1 MDFIKNRSVAFS
13 GHRTY
18 RGEADEEL
26 RGVVARLYD
35 EGYRRFLCGMAWGFD
50 LAAGEAVAELKRAH
64 SDVELIAALP
74 YRNFSKLFHA
84 EDAEQYRRVA
94 DAADDIVVVSKSEG
108 KVAYRMR
115 NDYLV
120 ENSSVLV
127 AWFDGQPR
135 GGTAYTV
142 RRARRKGV
150 RTENLYPQPQMELQ
164 F

>member
-1 MDFIKNRSVAFS
+1 MDYEKNITVAFS

-18 RGEADEEL
+18 QGEACEEL
-26 RGVVARLYD
+26 RCVVARLYD

-64 SDVELIAALP
+64 SDVELIAVVP
-74 YRNFSKLFHA
+74 YEGFYRLFHA

-94 DAADDIVVVSKSEG
+94 DAADVMVVVSKSEG
-108 KVAYRMR
+108 KVAYRLR

-150 RTENLYPQPQMELQ
+150 RIENLYPQSQMELE

>member
-1 MDFIKNRSVAFS
+1 MDYEKNITVAFS

-18 RGEADEEL
+18 QGEACEEL

-64 SDVELIAALP
+64 SDVELIAVVP
-74 YRNFSKLFHA
+74 YEGFYRLFHA

-94 DAADDIVVVSKSEG
+94 DAADAIVVVSESEG
-108 KVAYRMR
+108 KVAYRLR

-120 ENSSVLV
+120 ENSSVVV
-127 AWFDGQPR
+127 AWFNGVPR

-150 RTENLYPQPQMELQ
+150 RIENLYPQSQMELE

>member
-50 LAAGEAVAELKRAH
+50 LAAGEAVAELKRTH

-84 EDAEQYRRVA
+84 DDAEQYKRVA
-94 DAADDIVVVSKSEG
+94 DAADAVVAVSEDESRA
-108 KVAYRMR
+108 AYRMR

-120 ENSSVLV
+120 DNSSVLV

-135 GGTAYTV
+135 GGTAYTA

-150 RTENLYPQPQMELQ
+150 RVENMYPQVQMELE

>member
-26 RGVVARLYD
+26 RGIVVRLYH

-50 LAAGEAVAELKRAH
+50 LAAGEVVADLKRVY

-84 EDAEQYRRVA
+84 DAAEQYRRVA
-94 DAADDIVVVSKSEG
+94 DAADAVVAVSEDESRA
-108 KVAYRMR
+108 AYRMR

-120 ENSSVLV
+120 NNSSVLV
-127 AWFDGQPR
+127 AWFDGQSR

-150 RTENLYPQPQMELQ
+150 RVENLYPQPQMELE

>member
-1 MDFIKNRSVAFS
+1 MDYEKNITVAFS

-18 RGEADEEL
+18 QGEAKEEL

-35 EGYRRFLCGMAWGFD
+35 EGYRRFLCGMAGGFD

-64 SDVELIAALP
+64 SDVELIAVVP
-74 YRNFSKLFHA
+74 YEGFYRLFHA

-94 DAADDIVVVSKSEG
+94 DAADAIVVVSESEG

-127 AWFDGQPR
+127 AWFDGVPR

-150 RTENLYPQPQMELQ
+150 RVENLYPQSQMELE

>member
-1 MDFIKNRSVAFS
+1 MDYEKNITVAFS

-18 RGEADEEL
+18 QGEACEEL
-26 RGVVARLYD
+26 RGIVARLYD

-64 SDVELIAALP
+64 SDVELIAVVP
-74 YRNFSKLFHA
+74 YEGFYRLFHA

-94 DAADDIVVVSKSEG
+94 DAADAIVVAGESEG
-108 KVAYRMR
+108 KVAYRLR

-127 AWFDGQPR
+127 AWFNGVPR

-150 RTENLYPQPQMELQ
+150 RIENLYPQPQMELE

>member
-1 MDFIKNRSVAFS
+1 MDCTENITVAFS

-18 RGEADEEL
+18 RGEVEEEL
-26 RGVVARLYD
+26 CVLIGRLYD

-50 LAAGEAVAELKRAH
+50 LAAGEAVAELKREYL
-64 SDVELIAALP
+64 DVELIAVVP
-74 YRNFSKLFHA
+74 YEGFYRLFHA

-94 DAADDIVVVSKSEG
+94 DAADAIVVVSESEG
-108 KVAYRMR
+108 KVAYRLR

-120 ENSSVLV
+120 DNSSVLV

-135 GGTAYTV
+135 GGTAYTA

-150 RTENLYPQPQMELQ
+150 RVENLYPQVQMELE

>member
-1 MDFIKNRSVAFS
+1 MDYEKNITVAFS

-18 RGEADEEL
+18 QGEACEEL
-26 RGVVARLYD
+26 RCVVARLYD

-94 DAADDIVVVSKSEG
+94 DAADAIVVVSKSEG
-108 KVAYRMR
+108 KVAYRLR

-127 AWFDGQPR
+127 AWFNGVPR
-135 GGTAYTV
+135 GGTAYTL
-142 RRARRKGV
+142 RQARRKGV
-150 RTENLYPQPQMELQ
+150 RTENLYPQVQMVLE

>member
-1 MDFIKNRSVAFS
+1 MDFIKNRSVAFA

-26 RGVVARLYD
+26 RGIVARLYN

-50 LAAGEAVAELKRAH
+50 LAAGEAVVDLKQTY

-74 YRNFSKLFHA
+74 YEGFYRLFHA

-94 DAADDIVVVSKSEG
+94 DAADGIVVAGESEG

-120 ENSSVLV
+120 DNSSVLV

-150 RTENLYPQPQMELQ
+150 RVENLYPQPQMELE

>member
-1 MDFIKNRSVAFS
+1 MDYEKNITVAFS

-18 RGEADEEL
+18 QGEANEEL
-26 RGVVARLYD
+26 RCVVARLYD
-35 EGYRRFLCGMAWGFD
+35 EGYRRFLCGMAWGF
-50 LAAGEAVAELKRAH
+50 A
-64 SDVELIAALP
+64 
-74 YRNFSKLFHA
+74 
-84 EDAEQYRRVA
+84 A
-94 DAADDIVVVSKSEG
+94 DAIVVVSKSEG

-120 ENSSVLV
+120 DNSSVLV

>member
-1 MDFIKNRSVAFS
+1 MDYEKNITVAFS

-18 RGEADEEL
+18 QGEANEEL

-50 LAAGEAVAELKRAH
+50 LAAGEAVVELKRTH

-84 EDAEQYRRVA
+84 DDAEQYKRVA
-94 DAADDIVVVSKSEG
+94 DAADAIVVVSESEG
-108 KVAYRMR
+108 KEAYRLR

-120 ENSSVLV
+120 DNASALV
-127 AWFDGQPR
+127 AYCEGVQ
-135 GGTAYTV
+135 GGTRYTMA
-142 RRARRKGV
+142 RARREGLTV
-150 RTENLYPQPQMELQ
+150 FDIVNPYM

>member
-26 RGVVARLYD
+26 RGIVARLYN

-50 LAAGEAVAELKRAH
+50 LAAGEAVADLKQTY

-84 EDAEQYRRVA
+84 
-94 DAADDIVVVSKSEG
+94 DAADKYKRVIREADAVVAVSDIESRA
-108 KVAYRMR
+108 AYRMR

-120 ENSSVLV
+120 DNSSVLV

-150 RTENLYPQPQMELQ
+150 RVENLYPQPQMELE

>member
-64 SDVELIAALP
+64 SDVELVAALP

-84 EDAEQYRRVA
+84 DDAEQYRRVA
-94 DAADDIVVVSKSEG
+94 DAADAVVAVSEDESRA
-108 KVAYRMR
+108 AYRMR

-120 ENSSVLV
+120 ENSSVVV

-135 GGTAYTV
+135 GGTAYTL
-142 RRARRKGV
+142 RQARRKGV
-150 RTENLYPQPQMELQ
+150 RIENLYPQAQMELE

>member
-18 RGEADEEL
+18 QDEACEEL
-26 RGVVARLYD
+26 RCVVVRLYD

-50 LAAGEAVAELKRAH
+50 LAAGEAVAELKRTH
-64 SDVELIAALP
+64 SDVELVAALP

-84 EDAEQYRRVA
+84 DDAAQYKRVIEEA
-94 DAADDIVVVSKSEG
+94 DAVVAVSDVESRA
-108 KVAYRMR
+108 AYRMR

-120 ENSSVLV
+120 DNSSVLV

-150 RTENLYPQPQMELQ
+150 RVENLYPQPQMELE

>member
-1 MDFIKNRSVAFS
+1 MDYEKNITVAFS

-18 RGEADEEL
+18 QGEACEEL
-26 RGVVARLYD
+26 RCVVARLYD

-50 LAAGEAVAELKRAH
+50 LAAGETVAELKRTH
-64 SDVELIAALP
+64 SDVELIVVVP
-74 YRNFSKLFHA
+74 YEGFYRLFHA
-84 EDAEQYRRVA
+84 DDAEQYKRVA
-94 DAADDIVVVSKSEG
+94 GAADAIVVVSESEG

-150 RTENLYPQPQMELQ
+150 RTENLYPQAQMELE

>member
-1 MDFIKNRSVAFS
+1 
-13 GHRTY
+13 
-18 RGEADEEL
+18 
-26 RGVVARLYD
+26 
-35 EGYRRFLCGMAWGFD
+35 
-50 LAAGEAVAELKRAH
+50 
-64 SDVELIAALP
+64 
-74 YRNFSKLFHA
+74 
-84 EDAEQYRRVA
+84 
-94 DAADDIVVVSKSEG
+94 
-108 KVAYRMR
+108 MR

-150 RTENLYPQPQMELQ
+150 RIENLYPQSQMELE

>member
-1 MDFIKNRSVAFS
+1 MDYEKNITVAFS

-18 RGEADEEL
+18 RGEANEEL
-26 RGVVARLYD
+26 RCVVARLYD

-64 SDVELIAALP
+64 SGVELLTVVP
-74 YRNFSKLFHA
+74 YEGVYRVFHA

-94 DAADDIVVVSKSEG
+94 DAADAIVVVSESEG

-150 RTENLYPQPQMELQ
+150 RIENLYPQAQMELE

>member
-18 RGEADEEL
+18 RGKADEEL
-26 RGVVARLYD
+26 RGIVARLYD

-50 LAAGEAVAELKRAH
+50 LAAGEAVADLKQTY

-74 YRNFSKLFHA
+74 YDNFSKLFHA
-84 EDAEQYRRVA
+84 DAAAQYKRVIEEA
-94 DAADDIVVVSKSEG
+94 DAVVAVSDVESRA
-108 KVAYRMR
+108 AYRMR

-120 ENSSVLV
+120 DNSSVLV

-150 RTENLYPQPQMELQ
+150 RVENLYPQAQMELE

>member
-1 MDFIKNRSVAFS
+1 MDYEKNITVAFS

-18 RGEADEEL
+18 QGEACEEL

-64 SDVELIAALP
+64 SDVELIAVVP
-74 YRNFSKLFHA
+74 YEGFYRLFHA

-94 DAADDIVVVSKSEG
+94 DAADAIVVVSASEG
-108 KVAYRMR
+108 KVAYRLR

-127 AWFDGQPR
+127 AWFNGVPR

-150 RTENLYPQPQMELQ
+150 RIENLYPQVQMVLK

>member
-1 MDFIKNRSVAFS
+1 MDYEKNITVAFS

-18 RGEADEEL
+18 RGEANEEL
-26 RGVVARLYD
+26 RCVVARLYD

-94 DAADDIVVVSKSEG
+94 DAADVVVTVSDDESRA
-108 KVAYRMR
+108 AYRMR

-142 RRARRKGV
+142 RRVRRKGV
-150 RTENLYPQPQMELQ
+150 RIENLYPQAQMELE

>member
-1 MDFIKNRSVAFS
+1 MDYEKNITVAFS

-18 RGEADEEL
+18 QGEANEEL

-50 LAAGEAVAELKRAH
+50 LAAGEVVAELKREYQ
-64 SDVELIAALP
+64 DVELVAALP

-84 EDAEQYRRVA
+84 EDAEQYKRVA
-94 DAADDIVVVSKSEG
+94 DAADAIVVVSESEG
-108 KVAYRMR
+108 KEAYRLR

-120 ENSSVLV
+120 DNSSVLV

-142 RRARRKGV
+142 AHALANGK
-150 RTENLYPQPQMELQ
+150 ELINIADIM
-164 F
+164 